1 MKGHDRES
9 KENAY
14 ASVVAYAL
22 AHDGLEGKLAFIE
35 HDDDVWF
42 PVADGAVAMLGQQAV
57 DTTPVTSDVDVP
69 RPPTR

>member
-1 MKGHDRES
+1 VKEHARES

-35 HDDDVWF
+35 HDDDV
-42 PVADGAVAMLGQQAV
+42 
-57 DTTPVTSDVDVP
+57 
-69 RPPTR
+69 